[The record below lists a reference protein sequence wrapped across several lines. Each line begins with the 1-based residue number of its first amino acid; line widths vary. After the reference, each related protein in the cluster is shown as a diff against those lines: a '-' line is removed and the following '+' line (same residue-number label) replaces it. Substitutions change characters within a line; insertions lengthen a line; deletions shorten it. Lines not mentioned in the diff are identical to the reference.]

1 MSTLSG
7 DLRQLIESDQQT
19 ARPVLRD
26 LAERLPRSIEARSL
40 LAQSY
45 LRSLELTPALENY
58 RLAHELE
65 PNNLGL
71 RHQMGLC
78 AIALGDYAQALAI
91 FADAAKLAPT
101 EHSEAMAALMLH
113 RLGRA
118 GEAVKAY
125 STLLGKLKRDHNEL
139 PHVLRGMTMLLRDAG
154 APLASERFLQELVS
168 LYRLDPQKIGGLL
181 IERDNSID
189 FSGWTRFAHKSD
201 LARALNRRR
210 DIPGAPCFPETFVLP
225 EDREAFQR
233 YAASAPGALF
243 IVKPQRGTG
252 GQGIFV
258 TGDAAT
264 VAAREDIVAQRYV
277 ERPFLVDGRKG
288 HIRLYGLVT
297 SLSPFRAYLYREGI
311 VRFAPDL
318 YDIGAAGLANVH
330 GHVTNTALHVGHPG
344 LQVSENPNEENVGAV
359 WSLTAYL
366 ARAGEAGLDV
376 EKIRTGLREVT
387 RGFLHVLEAEGV
399 FAEQSRAAPRRAF
412 PSKLFG
418 LDVLLGE
425 TGTAWLIE
433 AQRKPALG
441 GSALVKRINGRLFQ
455 TVFEM
460 SAGFLFDDSMPAE
473 RIAGIAKEP
482 AALLQREAEHEA
494 AHRGLFEL
502 LP

>member
-154 APLASERFLQELVS
+154 APLASERFLQ
-168 LYRLDPQKIGGLL
+168 
-181 IERDNSID
+181 
-189 FSGWTRFAHKSD
+189 
-201 LARALNRRR
+201 
-210 DIPGAPCFPETFVLP
+210 
-225 EDREAFQR
+225 
-233 YAASAPGALF
+233 
-243 IVKPQRGTG
+243 
-252 GQGIFV
+252 
-258 TGDAAT
+258 
-264 VAAREDIVAQRYV
+264 
-277 ERPFLVDGRKG
+277 
-288 HIRLYGLVT
+288 
-297 SLSPFRAYLYREGI
+297 
-311 VRFAPDL
+311 
-318 YDIGAAGLANVH
+318 
-330 GHVTNTALHVGHPG
+330 
-344 LQVSENPNEENVGAV
+344 
-359 WSLTAYL
+359 
-366 ARAGEAGLDV
+366 
-376 EKIRTGLREVT
+376 
-387 RGFLHVLEAEGV
+387 
-399 FAEQSRAAPRRAF
+399 
-412 PSKLFG
+412 
-418 LDVLLGE
+418 
-425 TGTAWLIE
+425 
-433 AQRKPALG
+433 
-441 GSALVKRINGRLFQ
+441 
-455 TVFEM
+455 
-460 SAGFLFDDSMPAE
+460 
-473 RIAGIAKEP
+473 
-482 AALLQREAEHEA
+482 
-494 AHRGLFEL
+494 
-502 LP
+502 